1 MRSND
6 LALSITQTETEDESL
21 FRMKSLLIETPCV
34 LTLSLPISVNL
45 EISAFMLTT
54 SLRLSITLV
63 NLRQG
68 NAVPRCMIAASIA
81 VLLRMRMTFD

>member
-1 MRSND
+1 MRNND
-6 LALSITQTETEDESL
+6 HASSIIQTETEDENL
-21 FRMKSLLIETPCV
+21 FRMKSLLTETPCV

-54 SLRLSITLV
+54 SLRLSIILV

-68 NAVPRCMIAASIA
+68 NVVPRCMIVASIA
-81 VLLRMRMTFD
+81 VLQKMMMTFD